1 MSDYSKIE
9 ADVKDYIKYYYSKK
23 NIYKLDLVAA
33 KLEEKTALDELCEF
47 IGDLSLT
54 KDTCYIRVSGEYS
67 DLIFVYFEGEMIVT
81 RTTATSLF
89 IGKEASTYRD
99 SLEQVLNQA
108 AKKACKNRPDDEKRF
123 LKYIDVIM
131 SNITDDDINK
141 IKELSTRVDD
151 ARGEGSKATSKLWEL
166 GFEGR
171 EMLGRLALTWCDEV
185 EFTKGMTIT
194 VVNRNNSKK
203 EDRVIKSVTYPKGE
217 KTIRFEGTSS
227 VITDMQR
234 IDPYRTFILNNEQ
247 YLDFAKEVE
256 WANALEE

>member
-1 MSDYSKIE
+1 MSDYSKAE
-9 ADVKDYIKYYYSKK
+9 ADVKDYIDYYYSKK

-33 KLEEKTALDELCEF
+33 ELEKKTALDELCKF

-54 KDTCYIRVSGEYS
+54 KDTCYIKCSSEYS
-67 DLIFVYFEGEMIVT
+67 DVIFVYFEGEMIVT
-81 RTTATSLF
+81 GITASSFF

-99 SLEQVLNQA
+99 SLEQLLKLA
-108 AKKACKNRPDDEKRF
+108 AKEACGNKPENERRY
-123 LKYIDVIM
+123 LKYIDVII

-151 ARGEGSKATSKLWEL
+151 AISEASKATSKLWEL
-166 GFEGR
+166 RFEGER
-171 EMLGRLALTWCDEV
+171 LLGRLALTWCDEA

-194 VVNRNNSKK
+194 VISRNNSKK

-247 YLDFAKEVE
+247 YLDFAKEVKWTDAIE
-256 WANALEE
+256 L

>member
-1 MSDYSKIE
+1 MSDYSKAE

-33 KLEEKTALDELCEF
+33 ELEKKTALKEF
-47 IGDLSLT
+47 SDFMGGLSLT
-54 KDTCYIRVSGEYS
+54 KDTCYIKLNSEYS
-67 DLIFVYFEGEMIVT
+67 DLIFVYFGGMIVAGV
-81 RTTATSLF
+81 TASSLF
-89 IGKEASTYRD
+89 VGREASTYRD
-99 SLEQVLNQA
+99 SLEQLLKLA
-108 AKKACKNRPDDEKRF
+108 AKEACRYKPENEKRF

-141 IKELSTRVDD
+141 IKELSTRIDD
-151 ARGEGSKATSKLWEL
+151 ATSEASKATSKLWEL
-166 GFEGR
+166 GFEGGR
-171 EMLGRLALTWCDEV
+171 LLGRLALTWCDEV

-194 VVNRNNSKK
+194 VINRNNSKK

-247 YLDFAKEVE
+247 YLDFAKEVK
-256 WANALEE
+256 WTDALEK

>member
-1 MSDYSKIE
+1 
-9 ADVKDYIKYYYSKK
+9 
-23 NIYKLDLVAA
+23 
-33 KLEEKTALDELCEF
+33 
-47 IGDLSLT
+47 
-54 KDTCYIRVSGEYS
+54 
-67 DLIFVYFEGEMIVT
+67 MIVT

-108 AKKACKNRPDDEKRF
+108 AKKACKNKPDDEKRF

-141 IKELSTRVDD
+141 IKELSTKVDD
-151 ARGEGSKATSKLWEL
+151 ARGEGSKVTSKLWEL

-194 VVNRNNSKK
+194 VINRNNSKK

-217 KTIRFEGTSS
+217 KTIRFEGTTS